1 MKKNKGFTL
10 IELLAVILIL
20 GIIALIAIPTVN
32 SILKESRTGAWKST
46 ASQMTKAAENY
57 FQLKQIKNQDYVVDF
72 KTAEASNG
80 KYFTDKGQ
88 TSATNATALDLDTAG
103 NKEKVYN
110 IMLESLSLKGDIP
123 KFDEIDVFQI
133 DTNGAVALAF
143 SNTNAYCMTVDG
155 IADFSPE
162 DYEAVKNIVPYGGFD
177 ESGFFVEL
185 LLRSNTTNLKINKN
199 GVVTL
204 AYSKTNAY
212 SMTVDSSEDFSPE
225 DYEAVKN
232 IETIEELDESG
243 FFADNQ
249 DESNRTKLKIGGN
262 VVCVSK

>member
-1 MKKNKGFTL
+1 MKKNNGFTL

-72 KTAEASNG
+72 KTGKASNN
-80 KYFTDKGQ
+80 KFFTDKGQ
-88 TSATNATALDLDTAG
+88 TSATGATALDLNAAG
-103 NKEKVYN
+103 NKEKVYS

-123 KFDEIDVFQI
+123 KFDEIDLFQI

-155 IADFSPE
+155 NSDFTAAE
-162 DYEAVKNIVPYGGFD
+162 YEAVKGIKTTGSFNASGLFATSG
-177 ESGFFVEL
+177 ESP
-185 LLRSNTTNLKINKN
+185 
-199 GVVTL
+199 VT
-204 AYSKTNAY
+204 
-212 SMTVDSSEDFSPE
+212 
-225 DYEAVKN
+225 
-232 IETIEELDESG
+232 
-243 FFADNQ
+243 
-249 DESNRTKLKIGGN
+249 TKLKIGGTA
-262 VVCVSK
+262 VCVSK

>member
-1 MKKNKGFTL
+1 MKKNNKGFTL

-72 KTAEASNG
+72 KTGKASNN
-80 KYFTDKGQ
+80 KFFTDKGQ
-88 TSATNATALDLDTAG
+88 TSATGATALDLTAAG
-103 NKEKVYN
+103 NKDKVYS

-123 KFDEIDVFQI
+123 KFDEIDLFQI

-155 IADFSPE
+155 YVDIKYT
-162 DYEAVKNIVPYGGFD
+162 DYAAVKTAISNGTTFD
-177 ESGFFVEL
+177 TATGMLGS
-185 LLRSNTTNLKINKN
+185 
-199 GVVTL
+199 
-204 AYSKTNAY
+204 
-212 SMTVDSSEDFSPE
+212 
-225 DYEAVKN
+225 
-232 IETIEELDESG
+232 
-243 FFADNQ
+243 
-249 DESNRTKLKIGGN
+249 TKLKIGGTA
-262 VVCVSK
+262 VCVSK

>member
-1 MKKNKGFTL
+1 MKKNNGFTL

-72 KTAEASNG
+72 KTGKASNN
-80 KYFTDKGQ
+80 KFFTDKGQ
-88 TSATNATALDLDTAG
+88 TSAAGDAALNLGTSG
-103 NKEKVYN
+103 NKDKVYS

-123 KFDEIDVFQI
+123 KFDEIDLFQI

-155 IADFSPE
+155 NVDFKDT
-162 DYEAVKNIVPYGGFD
+162 DYAAVKTAISNGTTFD
-177 ESGFFVEL
+177 TATGMLGS
-185 LLRSNTTNLKINKN
+185 
-199 GVVTL
+199 
-204 AYSKTNAY
+204 
-212 SMTVDSSEDFSPE
+212 
-225 DYEAVKN
+225 
-232 IETIEELDESG
+232 
-243 FFADNQ
+243 
-249 DESNRTKLKIGGN
+249 TKLKIGGTA
-262 VVCVSK
+262 VCVSR

>member
-1 MKKNKGFTL
+1 MKKNNKGFTL

-72 KTAEASNG
+72 KTGKASNN
-80 KYFTDKGQ
+80 KFFTDKGQ
-88 TSATNATALDLDTAG
+88 TSATSATPLDLATTG
-103 NKEKVYN
+103 NKDKVYS

-123 KFDEIDVFQI
+123 KFDEIDLFQI

-155 IADFSPE
+155 NVDFKDT
-162 DYEAVKNIVPYGGFD
+162 DYAAVKTAISNGTTFD
-177 ESGFFVEL
+177 TATGMLGS
-185 LLRSNTTNLKINKN
+185 
-199 GVVTL
+199 
-204 AYSKTNAY
+204 
-212 SMTVDSSEDFSPE
+212 
-225 DYEAVKN
+225 
-232 IETIEELDESG
+232 
-243 FFADNQ
+243 
-249 DESNRTKLKIGGN
+249 TKLKIGGTA
-262 VVCVSK
+262 VCVSK

>member
-1 MKKNKGFTL
+1 MKKNNKGFTL

-72 KTAEASNG
+72 KTGKASNN
-80 KYFTDKGQ
+80 KFFTDKGQ
-88 TSATNATALDLDTAG
+88 TSAAGDAALNLGTSG
-103 NKEKVYN
+103 NKEKVYS

-123 KFDEIDVFQI
+123 KFDEIDLFQI

-155 IADFSPE
+155 NADFTAAEYNTVKDNAATGSFNASGLFATAGESP
-162 DYEAVKNIVPYGGFD
+162 
-177 ESGFFVEL
+177 
-185 LLRSNTTNLKINKN
+185 
-199 GVVTL
+199 VT
-204 AYSKTNAY
+204 
-212 SMTVDSSEDFSPE
+212 
-225 DYEAVKN
+225 
-232 IETIEELDESG
+232 
-243 FFADNQ
+243 
-249 DESNRTKLKIGGN
+249 TKLKIGGTA
-262 VVCVSK
+262 VCVSR

>member
-1 MKKNKGFTL
+1 MKKNNKGFTL

-72 KTAEASNG
+72 KTGKASNN
-80 KYFTDKGQ
+80 KFFTDKGQ
-88 TSATNATALDLDTAG
+88 TSATSATPLDLATTG
-103 NKEKVYN
+103 NKEKVYS

-123 KFDEIDVFQI
+123 KFDEIDLFQI

-155 IADFSPE
+155 NVDFKDT
-162 DYEAVKNIVPYGGFD
+162 DYAAVKTAISNGTTFD
-177 ESGFFVEL
+177 TATGMLGS
-185 LLRSNTTNLKINKN
+185 TNLKI
-199 GVVTL
+199 
-204 AYSKTNAY
+204 
-212 SMTVDSSEDFSPE
+212 
-225 DYEAVKN
+225 
-232 IETIEELDESG
+232 
-243 FFADNQ
+243 
-249 DESNRTKLKIGGN
+249 GGTA
-262 VVCVSK
+262 VCVSR

>member
-72 KTAEASNG
+72 KTGKASNN
-80 KYFTDKGQ
+80 KFFTDKGQ
-88 TSATNATALDLDTAG
+88 TSAAGDAALDLSVTG
-103 NKEKVYN
+103 NKDKVYS

-123 KFDEIDVFQI
+123 KFDEIDLFQI

-155 IADFSPE
+155 NVDFKDT
-162 DYEAVKNIVPYGGFD
+162 DYAAVKTAISNGTTFD
-177 ESGFFVEL
+177 TATGMLGS
-185 LLRSNTTNLKINKN
+185 
-199 GVVTL
+199 
-204 AYSKTNAY
+204 
-212 SMTVDSSEDFSPE
+212 
-225 DYEAVKN
+225 
-232 IETIEELDESG
+232 
-243 FFADNQ
+243 
-249 DESNRTKLKIGGN
+249 TKLKIGGTA
-262 VVCVSK
+262 VCVSK

>member
-57 FQLKQIKNQDYVVDF
+57 FQLKQIKNQDYVVNF
-72 KTAEASNG
+72 KTGKASND
-80 KYFTDKGQ
+80 KFFTDKGQ
-88 TSATNATALDLDTAG
+88 TSAAGDAALDLSVTG
-103 NKEKVYN
+103 NKDKVYS

-123 KFDEIDVFQI
+123 KFDEIDLFQI

-155 IADFSPE
+155 NVDFKDT
-162 DYEAVKNIVPYGGFD
+162 DYAAVKTAISNGTTFD
-177 ESGFFVEL
+177 TATGMLGS
-185 LLRSNTTNLKINKN
+185 
-199 GVVTL
+199 
-204 AYSKTNAY
+204 
-212 SMTVDSSEDFSPE
+212 
-225 DYEAVKN
+225 
-232 IETIEELDESG
+232 
-243 FFADNQ
+243 
-249 DESNRTKLKIGGN
+249 TKLKIGGTA
-262 VVCVSK
+262 VCVSK

>member
-1 MKKNKGFTL
+1 MKKNNKGFTL

-72 KTAEASNG
+72 KTGKASNN
-80 KYFTDKGQ
+80 KFFTDKGQ
-88 TSATNATALDLDTAG
+88 TSAAGDAALNLGTSG
-103 NKEKVYN
+103 NKEKVYS

-123 KFDEIDVFQI
+123 KFDEIDLFQI

-155 IADFSPE
+155 NADFTAD
-162 DYEAVKNIVPYGGFD
+162 DYEDVKGIKTTGSFNASGLFATSG
-177 ESGFFVEL
+177 ESP
-185 LLRSNTTNLKINKN
+185 
-199 GVVTL
+199 VT
-204 AYSKTNAY
+204 
-212 SMTVDSSEDFSPE
+212 
-225 DYEAVKN
+225 
-232 IETIEELDESG
+232 
-243 FFADNQ
+243 
-249 DESNRTKLKIGGN
+249 TKLKIGGTA
-262 VVCVSK
+262 VCVSK

>member
-1 MKKNKGFTL
+1 MKKNNKGFTL

-72 KTAEASNG
+72 KTGKASNN
-80 KYFTDKGQ
+80 KFFTDKGQ
-88 TSATNATALDLDTAG
+88 TSAASDTALDLGTSG
-103 NKEKVYN
+103 NKDKVYS

-123 KFDEIDVFQI
+123 KFDEIDLFQI

-155 IADFSPE
+155 SADFSAD
-162 DYEAVKNIVPYGGFD
+162 DYKAVKDNATTGSFNA
-177 ESGFFVEL
+177 SGIFVKD
-185 LLRSNTTNLKINKN
+185 STT
-199 GVVTL
+199 
-204 AYSKTNAY
+204 
-212 SMTVDSSEDFSPE
+212 
-225 DYEAVKN
+225 
-232 IETIEELDESG
+232 
-243 FFADNQ
+243 
-249 DESNRTKLKIGGN
+249 TKLKIGGTA
-262 VVCVSK
+262 VCVSR